1 MVEAYGNPHQPMSVD
16 EAEAEL
22 QALQSAAEPNQ
33 QLPPPPPEHV
43 MAQKALLVK
52 MLSDAAVF
60 SKKNAINSAGYDLPS
75 AVNSV
80 LPTNGKAIVPT
91 DIEVA
96 IPEGTYGRVAPKSGL
111 AAKHHLAVGMSE

>member
-60 SKKNAINSAGYDLPS
+60 SKKNTINFAGYDLSS
-75 AVNSV
+75 AVNAV
-80 LPTNGKAIVPT
+80 APANDKAIVPT
-91 DIEVA
+91 DIKVA